1 MKANLLTFRLVYW
14 RLLAF
19 ISLLAGWRYAMEE
32 WVGDVEGECGR
43 SAGGDGDSDLSLRIV
58 QGSMELCS
66 AINSAISLTQGQGR
80 TRSTATD
87 TETKMQH
94 FDVGNRHQIKDAPPN
109 TWATVHCRDVVTMS
123 ELARRGFHL
132 IDMSGEVW
140 TMHREG

>member
-1 MKANLLTFRLVYW
+1 
-14 RLLAF
+14 
-19 ISLLAGWRYAMEE
+19 MEE
-32 WVGDVEGECGR
+32 WVEEDSEVVRRGSDSGEGSGP
-43 SAGGDGDSDLSLRIV
+43 DLLLVHS
-58 QGSMELCS
+58 SMELCD
-66 AINSAISLTQGQGR
+66 AAKAAISPTPGQER
-80 TRSTATD
+80 TRSTAMD

-94 FDVGNRHQIKDAPPN
+94 FHVGNRHQIKDAPPN

>member
-1 MKANLLTFRLVYW
+1 LLS
-14 RLLAF
+14 F
-19 ISLLAGWRYAMEE
+19 ISFICVYLEALGRSELRGHDMEE
-32 WVGDVEGECGR
+32 WVGDVEGERGR
-43 SAGGDGDSDLSLRIV
+43 GGGGQEDSDLSLRIV
-58 QGSMELCS
+58 HGGMELCS
-66 AINSAISLTQGQGR
+66 ATEAAISPTPGQGR

-132 IDMSGEVW
+132 VDMSGEVW

>member
-1 MKANLLTFRLVYW
+1 
-14 RLLAF
+14 
-19 ISLLAGWRYAMEE
+19 MEE
-32 WVGDVEGECGR
+32 WVGDVEDERGRVVGGE
-43 SAGGDGDSDLSLRIV
+43 DDSDLSPRIV

-66 AINSAISLTQGQGR
+66 ATETAMSPTSGQSG
-80 TRSTATD
+80 TRSRAPD
-87 TETKMQH
+87 TERPMQH
-94 FDVGNRHQIKDAPPN
+94 FHVGNRHQIKDAPPN

>member
-1 MKANLLTFRLVYW
+1 MEDSEGVRGGGGSGEGLDSSLRLVH
-14 RLLAF
+14 
-19 ISLLAGWRYAMEE
+19 
-32 WVGDVEGECGR
+32 
-43 SAGGDGDSDLSLRIV
+43 
-58 QGSMELCS
+58 GSMELCG
-66 AINSAISLTQGQGR
+66 AAESAISPAPGQGR
-80 TRSTATD
+80 TRSTAPD

-94 FDVGNRHQIKDAPPN
+94 FHVGNRHQIKDAPPN

>member
-1 MKANLLTFRLVYW
+1 
-14 RLLAF
+14 
-19 ISLLAGWRYAMEE
+19 MEE
-32 WVGDVEGECGR
+32 WVEECEGVRKGSGSGEG
-43 SAGGDGDSDLSLRIV
+43 SDSDLFLV
-58 QGSMELCS
+58 HGSIELCD
-66 AINSAISLTQGQGR
+66 AAEAAISPASGQGR

-94 FDVGNRHQIKDAPPN
+94 FHVGNRHQIKDAPPN